1 MRRFMS
7 FITGALCGA
16 LVGTAAALLLAPE
29 SGEDIRK
36 LIRQRTENFRDEVKE
51 AYSARVA
58 QLEAELENLRSAPS
72 KKAG

>member
-16 LVGTAAALLLAPE
+16 LVGSVAALLLAPE
-29 SGEDIRK
+29 SGEDIRNQ
-36 LIRQRTENFRDEVKE
+36 IRLRTESFRDEVKE

-58 QLEAELENLRSAPS
+58 QLEAELESLRSAPS